1 MKVIQC
7 AGKCRPLPSRVAAQR
22 YEGEDMK
29 VGYVNQTFI
38 GAAIMHICPKKFQFN
53 GRRYRYPIRIEINY
67 SNRAAAGKFTVS
79 RPRE

>member
-38 GAAIMHICPKKFQFN
+38 GAAIMHICPKNF
-53 GRRYRYPIRIEINY
+53 
-67 SNRAAAGKFTVS
+67 SSTVEDIDTRLGLKS
-79 RPRE
+79 ITVTVRLRVNLQ